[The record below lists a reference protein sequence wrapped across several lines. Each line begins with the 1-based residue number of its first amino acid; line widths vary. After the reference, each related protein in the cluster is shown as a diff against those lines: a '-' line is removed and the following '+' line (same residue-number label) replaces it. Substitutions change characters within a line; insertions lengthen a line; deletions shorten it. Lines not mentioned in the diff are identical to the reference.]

1 MAAVIRRATRE
12 DVPAIVAMAARF
24 RGETAYAGLVDE
36 NLEALEALAR
46 FLIEF
51 GVVFVAEKFGRVL
64 VGMLAATVITHPIS
78 GERIASEVAW
88 WVEPEYRGGT
98 AGVRLLEAV
107 EQWAVAQGARRFQ
120 MIAPTAN
127 ARVGELYRRRGYTE
141 IETIWQ
147 RELVA

>member
-1 MAAVIRRATRE
+1 VTIRRATLE
-12 DVPAIVAMAARF
+12 DLPAIVAMAARF
-24 RGETAYAGLVDE
+24 RGTTAYAGLVDE
-36 NLEALEALAR
+36 NLEQLEQLAR

-64 VGMLAATVITHPIS
+64 VGMLGATLVTHPIG

-98 AGVRLLEAV
+98 AGVRLLEAA
-107 EQWAVAQGARRFQ
+107 ETWATTQGARRFQ

-127 ARVGELYRRRGYTE
+127 ARVGELYRRRGYCE
-141 IETIWQ
+141 VETTWQ
-147 RELVA
+147 RELA

>member
-1 MAAVIRRATRE
+1 MNVRVATLE
-12 DVPAIVAMAARF
+12 DLPAIVRMAARF
-24 RGETAYAGLVDE
+24 RGETAYAGHVDE
-36 NLEALEALAR
+36 NLEQLEKLTR
-46 FLIEF
+46 FLLEH
-51 GVVFVAEKFGRVL
+51 GVVHVAEKFGKAV
-64 VGMLAATVITHPIS
+64 VGMVAAMVVANLVDGVLTGT
-78 GERIASEVAW
+78 EVAW

-107 EQWAVAQGARRFQ
+107 EQWAAARGARRFQ

-147 RELVA
+147 RELAA